1 MALSSSRSWRYN
13 VFLSFHGPDVR
24 SSYLS
29 HLRKQFERNGIIT
42 FNDQEIER
50 SQTIKPELTRAIQES
65 RISIVVLSQNY
76 ASSSWCLN
84 ELVEILDCK
93 ETGQIVMTVFYK
105 VNPSDVRKQIGGF
118 GKAFKETCQG
128 KTETEIQS
136 WTKALTYVANIEGE
150 HSLNWVN
157 EADLIEKIA
166 TDVSNKLNASLSRDF
181 DGMVGLEDHL
191 GKMKSLLHLENNE
204 AMIIGISGPAGI
216 GKTTIARA
224 LFNQLSFSFPLRYFM
239 GNVKGSYRRTDC
251 DEHGLKLRLQEQLL
265 RKILNQKRM
274 KISHLNVIY
283 ERLGNQKVLII
294 LDDVDHLEQL
304 DALARDISWFG
315 HGSRIIVTT
324 EDQELLQQHGI
335 NNVYNVAFPSSE
347 EALGIFCLSAFKQ
360 ISPPDGFGRLAER
373 AAELCSNLPLGLC
386 VVGSSLRKKK
396 EDEWEVVL
404 HRLET
409 SLDRDI
415 ERILKGTG
423 TVMGI
428 SFDITEISKVSIS
441 KKTFRRMCNLR
452 FLRVYKR
459 RIDKNVEVHI
469 PEEMEFPHGLR
480 LLHWKAYPSK
490 CLPPTFHPE
499 YLVELNMQHSQL
511 EKLWEGT
518 QPLTNLTKMNLSGSG
533 NLKEVPDLSN
543 AKNLELLDLSGCMSL
558 VEIPSSISNLHK
570 LQELMMMFC
579 INLEVIPEGL
589 NLMSIETVNMV
600 GCLRLRTF
608 TPSFMSFN
616 LRHIFLTRCEKLQ
629 SLPDIVSTEL
639 ITLNVNGCQSL
650 QRVPNCFHSTK
661 VALNFTK
668 CFNLSQEARKSII
681 QRSFLDGRKYVGTR
695 SSNKWARLPGWACLP
710 GNEVPAEFNH
720 RAKGNSLTIL
730 PESSDKPL
738 YASAIFKICI
748 VISPKNKKKPKTLT
762 RENRVEVSGVVSYS
776 AASSSA
782 AL

>member
-1 MALSSSRSWRYN
+1 SLMALSSSRSWRYN

-84 ELVEILDCK
+84 ELEEILDCK

-118 GKAFKETCQG
+118 GKVFKKTCQR

-136 WTKALTYVANIEGE
+136 LTKALTHVANIEGE

-157 EADLIEKIA
+157 EADMIEKIA

-191 GKMKSLLHLENNE
+191 EKMKSLLHLENNE
-204 AMIIGISGPAGI
+204 AMIVGISGPAGI

-265 RKILNQKRM
+265 KKILNQKRM

-294 LDDVDHLEQL
+294 LDDVDHLEQ
-304 DALARDISWFG
+304 
-315 HGSRIIVTT
+315 IIVTT
-324 EDQELLQQHGI
+324 EDRELLQQHGI

-360 ISPPDGFGRLAER
+360 ISPPNGFGRLAER

-396 EDEWEVVL
+396 EDEC
-404 HRLET
+404 T
-409 SLDRDI
+409 SYYN
-415 ERILKGTG
+415 KWGTG

-452 FLRVYKR
+452 FLRVYKS
-459 RIDKNVEVHI
+459 RIDRDVEVHI

-480 LLHWKAYPSK
+480 FLHWKPYPSK
-490 CLPPTFHPE
+490 CLPSTFHPE
-499 YLVELNMQHSQL
+499 YLVELDMQHSQL

-518 QPLTNLTKMNLSGSG
+518 QPLANLKKMNLSGSWD
-533 NLKEVPDLSN
+533 LKEVPDLSN
-543 AKNLELLDLSGCMSL
+543 ATNLELLDLSGCMSL

-579 INLEVIPEGL
+579 INLECD
-589 NLMSIETVNMV
+589 SSDSSDQ
-600 GCLRLRTF
+600 R
-608 TPSFMSFN
+608 S
-616 LRHIFLTRCEKLQ
+616 
-629 SLPDIVSTEL
+629 
-639 ITLNVNGCQSL
+639 
-650 QRVPNCFHSTK
+650 QRVSLSQKKLDDKTQLKTSTDR
-661 VALNFTK
+661 AFC

-695 SSNKWARLPGWACLP
+695 PTNGWARLPGWACLP

-738 YASAIFKICI
+738 YASAIFKICV
-748 VISPKNKKKPKTLT
+748 VISPKNKVGSNLPEIMCFRMNKLVCSCPCYDFPVYNKISISSVLAHFSTEHLFVFLYVLDQ
-762 RENRVEVSGVVSYS
+762 EDHSLGVLSEI
-776 AASSSA
+776 
-782 AL
+782 